1 MLRVCQQQIAGSR
14 GEKNLLQIIK
24 VNRNWLTG
32 TSVAMEK
39 NMKAAGTVSVKIE
52 IVWKMSP

>member
-52 IVWKMSP
+52 IV